1 MKFSV
6 KLPIILL
13 MLGGLMLASVTVVSW
28 KGRELL
34 QESTLTNIEREA
46 ALLIRLIERNLFER
60 YHDARAFPLSLG
72 SIESDSLS
80 NRQVNDNTV
89 RNLNELIAN
98 YKVYRRIAIV
108 SMEGELLAINNQNK
122 HGKSLAPLDLS
133 KSQIMNS
140 VWFNE
145 ILNGQTLAPEQ
156 PNSTYVTGPERFIFG
171 SNASSYDMIFASVI
185 RNTANRPVG
194 IWVNVVDFSTVESI
208 VAESYDLLA
217 KRGLVSAEL
226 TLLDRQG
233 RIIVDYD
240 PVGQNES
247 TYQRDFQVLGKLNL
261 ATNGVEGA
269 RLAVAGLTGSNISTH
284 YRKQVDQV
292 TGFAHT
298 EGAYDYPGLGWSAM
312 IRVEVG
318 EALLA
323 PNTLY
328 KNSFIMT
335 ATLLSL
341 IVLLAFYVS
350 RQVFKPLGQLSTAVR
365 KLARG
370 EHNFS
375 LPQRD
380 RGDEVGVMASELLK
394 LRDMVSERESLIRET
409 EEQRFQLDIQSRAI
423 EATATGIIVSDV
435 RLADYP
441 IIYANKAFETLT
453 GYSSKEVVGKNC
465 RFLQADDRDQPEF
478 DRLRYALKNALSCSV
493 VVRNYKK
500 DGTLFYNN
508 LRLDP
513 IFDEV
518 GSLTHYIGM
527 QSDITDL
534 KQAEDEAKLKLEQ
547 EIQRRTQDLQES
559 EGRLRTVFDT
569 ALDGMVVIDTRGNI
583 LEVNRSLELIFGR
596 IREEL
601 VGENV
606 SILMPDKYKADHDG
620 FISQYQLTGS
630 KKLIGTPRKL
640 QGLHKSGRE
649 FPIEVSVGETW
660 FGDTQGFVGVIKDI
674 TVEEDV
680 KQREQR
686 LQDALKER
694 EVIYRTAFDQA
705 AVGIC
710 RVDLEGN
717 FIEVNDRMSELLG
730 YNQEAL
736 LQLSYQDITH
746 PDHLSASI
754 KHVTQLSS
762 GESRSFS
769 MDKQYIKQDGEARW
783 ATVSVAT
790 VLDENGAT
798 KYFIAALEDISQRKA
813 IEGELLS
820 AKRARDE
827 LLRGMQLASDA
838 GGICNWSMDVTTG
851 ELKWDANMYRLY
863 GIAPEAPV
871 NYEVW
876 QTCLH
881 PDDRQHA
888 IKEVET
894 ALNDSNV
901 FNAEFRVI
909 HPQTQR
915 VSWIKA
921 AGNVVKDEQSGREM
935 LFGINLD
942 ITHER
947 QTQAK
952 LEKESVMARKAN
964 EAKSRFLATMSH
976 EIRTP
981 MNGVIGM
988 VDLLKETPLEPEQA
1002 KMVSTIRDSSFS
1014 LLEIINDILDFSKIE
1029 SGQMELDPTDVN
1041 VLDLIEKT
1049 LDALWISADQKGVEL
1064 FFSHDYATPDFI
1076 LVDPVRVRQIL
1087 LNLLGNAIKF
1097 TSKEKEGGHVF
1108 VKTAYCHDSQMLT
1121 LSIQDTGVGMTHE
1134 QMDKLFKPFTQ
1145 ADSSTTRRYGGTG
1158 LGLSISKSF
1167 VDMMGGDIAVESEFG
1182 KGSEFIVRV
1191 PAPSSVKTHETN
1203 RRYPFSAFSFV
1214 VFIDHEPLKNTCL
1227 ALLESLCPGEIL
1239 DAKATVPA
1247 NWNPDTMIAVTTDA
1261 SILERHQGMRC
1272 LLLGN
1277 DFGGNDAYRHPGPY
1291 RLNRSP
1297 LKPSEFV
1304 LGAAVMCGLESPD
1317 VDWNEAVHSNAFAY
1331 GSQLDAQVCGTI
1343 LCAEDQPTNQLVL
1356 AKQLKQ
1362 LGYSFEMTSD
1372 GKEALEKWHQGEYA
1386 MLLTDCH
1393 MPEMDGFELA
1403 AEIRRLEAEENRERT
1418 LIIAITANALLG
1430 EADHCLQ
1437 AGMDDY
1443 ISKPVELET
1452 LKRVLALRLRGRA
1465 LREGEPTLTQT
1476 SEEVS
1481 HTEALIDD
1489 RQLEKV
1495 IGSSDQEM
1503 KRAILSMFW
1512 DGLSADVNALEQA
1525 IVGADDEK
1533 IRAIAHGA
1541 KGASASSGA
1550 MRLSELFR
1558 VIEKSSHDLE
1568 QVKAVFTEISAMM
1581 TAIETDLREEKI
1593 IQ

>member
-13 MLGGLMLASVTVVSW
+13 MLGGLMLTSVTVVSW
-28 KGRELL
+28 KGRDLL

-72 SIESDSLS
+72 KVESDSLS
-80 NRQVNDNTV
+80 SRQVNDNTV

-108 SMEGELLAINNQNK
+108 SMDGELLAINNQNK
-122 HGKSLAPLDLS
+122 HGKSLAPLELS
-133 KSQIMNS
+133 KAQIMNS

-171 SNASSYDMIFASVI
+171 SNSFSYDMIFASVI
-185 RNTANRPVG
+185 RNTDNQPVG

-208 VAESYDLLA
+208 VAESYELLA

-226 TLLDRQG
+226 TLLDSQG

-240 PVGQNES
+240 PVGQNEAN
-247 TYQRDFQVLGKLNL
+247 YQRDFQVLGKLNL

-341 IVLLAFYVS
+341 VVLLAFYVS

-375 LPQRD
+375 LPERD
-380 RGDEVGVMASELLK
+380 RRDEVGVMAHELLT
-394 LRDMVSERESLIRET
+394 LRDIVSERESLIKET

-423 EATATGIIVSDV
+423 EATATGIIVTDV

-441 IIYANKAFETLT
+441 IIYANKAFESLT

-465 RFLQADDRDQPEF
+465 RFLQVDDRDQPEI

-493 VVRNYKK
+493 VLRNYKK

-513 IFDEV
+513 IFDED
-518 GSLTHYIGM
+518 GALTHYIGM
-527 QSDITDL
+527 QSDITEL
-534 KQAEDEAKLKLEQ
+534 KQADDEAKLKLEQ

-569 ALDGMVVIDTRGNI
+569 ALDGMVVIDSQGHI

-606 SILMPDKYKADHDG
+606 SVLMPDRYKKDHDG
-620 FISQYQLTGS
+620 FVNQYQLTGS

-640 QGLHKSGRE
+640 QGLHKSGRI

-680 KQREQR
+680 KQREKR

-710 RVDLEGN
+710 RVDLDGN
-717 FIEVNDRMSELLG
+717 FIEVNDRMSEILG
-730 YNQEAL
+730 YSQEAL

-746 PDHLSASI
+746 PDYLSVSRE
-754 KHVTQLSS
+754 HVAQLAL

-769 MDKQYIKQDGEARW
+769 MDKQYIKQGGESLW

-790 VLDENGAT
+790 VLDEGGAT

-813 IEGELLS
+813 IESELLS

-838 GGICNWSMDVTTG
+838 GGICNWSMDVKTG
-851 ELKWDANMYRLY
+851 ELKWDDNMYRLY
-863 GIAPEAPV
+863 GIEPGSTV
-871 NYEVW
+871 NFEVW
-876 QTCLH
+876 QACLH
-881 PDDRQHA
+881 PDDRQSA
-888 IKEVET
+888 NKEVEM

-909 HPQTQR
+909 HPDTQR

-921 AGNVVKDEQSGREM
+921 AGNVVKDEQSGREV

-942 ITHER
+942 ITHDR

-952 LEKESVMARKAN
+952 LEKESVIARKAN
-964 EAKSRFLATMSH
+964 DAKSRFLATMSH

-988 VDLLKETPLEPEQA
+988 VDLLKETPLEPEQS

-1041 VLDLIEKT
+1041 LLDLIEKT
-1049 LDALWISADQKGVEL
+1049 LEALWVNAHQKGVKLL
-1064 FFSHDYATPDFI
+1064 FAHDYGIPDFI
-1076 LVDPVRVRQIL
+1076 LIDPVRVRQIL

-1108 VKTAYCHDSQMLT
+1108 VTTAYCHDTQMLS
-1121 LSIQDTGVGMTHE
+1121 LSIQDTGVGMTDE

-1167 VDMMGGDIAVESEFG
+1167 IDMMGGKIEVESAFG
-1182 KGSEFIVRV
+1182 QGSTFTIRI
-1191 PAPSSVKTHETN
+1191 PAPSSNKTHEIN
-1203 RRYPFSAFSFV
+1203 RRYQFSAYTFV
-1214 VFIDHEPLKNTCL
+1214 LFINDEPLKTTCL
-1227 ALLESLCPGEIL
+1227 ALLESLHPGAII
-1239 DAKATVPA
+1239 DASAAELT
-1247 NWNPDTMIAVTTDA
+1247 NWQPDSMIAVSTDK
-1261 SILERHQGMRC
+1261 SSMNRHPNMRC
-1272 LLLGN
+1272 LLLG
-1277 DFGGNDAYRHPGPY
+1277 DGFGASDAYKHPGPY
-1291 RLNRSP
+1291 RLSHHP
-1297 LKPSEFV
+1297 LKPSEFI

-1317 VDWNEAVHSNAFAY
+1317 VDWSEAISSEAFIY
-1331 GSQLDAQVCGTI
+1331 GSQLDAKACGTI

-1356 AKQLKQ
+1356 AKQLSQ
-1362 LGYSFEMTSD
+1362 IGYQFEMASD
-1372 GKEALEKWHQGEYA
+1372 GKEAFEKWQQGDFA

-1393 MPEMDGFELA
+1393 MPEMDGFELT
-1403 AEIRRLEAEENRERT
+1403 AEIRRKETEEKRPRT
-1418 LIIAITANALLG
+1418 LIIAITANALVG

-1437 AGMDDY
+1437 SGMDDY

-1465 LREGEPTLTQT
+1465 LRQGESVLTE
-1476 SEEVS
+1476 SSDDNACRES
-1481 HTEALIDD
+1481 LIDES
-1489 RQLEKV
+1489 QLEKV
-1495 IGSSDQEM
+1495 IGSSDQDM

-1512 DGLSADVNALEQA
+1512 DSVSADVSALEQA
-1525 IVGADDEK
+1525 IVSANYDK
-1533 IRAIAHGA
+1533 MRAIAHGA

-1550 MRLSELFR
+1550 IRLSELFR
-1558 VIEKSSHDLE
+1558 VIEKNSHDTE

-1581 TAIETDLREEKI
+1581 TAIETDLREEQI